1 MALGRVA
8 AVPVPPFILQLRR
21 RLGHE
26 RLFLTGV
33 TAVVVRDAGGP
44 AESVLYGRRSDNGL
58 WALPSGIVEPG
69 EQAATTVVREV
80 HEELGVVVVPERLAL
95 VTTDPPITY
104 PNADVCQ
111 FVSLTF
117 RCRYVSGEA
126 AVGDDESL
134 EVAWRPVDDPP
145 ADLDA
150 LQRRRLT
157 VALADASACV
167 FDR

>member
-1 MALGRVA
+1 M
-8 AVPVPPFILQLRR
+8 PVPPFILQLRR

-26 RLFLTGV
+26 PLFLTGV

-44 AESVLYGRRSDNGL
+44 TPSVLYGRRSDNGL

-69 EQAATTVVREV
+69 EQAGATVVREV
-80 HEELGVVVVPERLAL
+80 REELGVEVEAERLAL
-95 VTTDPPITY
+95 VATDPPITY
-104 PNADVCQ
+104 PNGDVCQ

-117 RCRYVSGEA
+117 RCRYVGGEA

-134 EVAWRPVDDPP
+134 EVAWRAVDDPP
-145 ADLDA
+145 TDLDG
-150 LQRRRLT
+150 LQRRRLA

>member
-1 MALGRVA
+1 MSPTPRPESAAPRV
-8 AVPVPPFILQLRR
+8 P
-21 RLGHE
+21 
-26 RLFLTGV
+26 
-33 TAVVVRDAGGP
+33 GP
-44 AESVLYGRRSDNGL
+44 GNR
-58 WALPSGIVEPG
+58 VEPTRMTG
-69 EQAATTVVREV
+69 SEGLIRAL
-80 HEELGVVVVPERLAL
+80 EELGVVVEPERLAL

-104 PNADVCQ
+104 PNDDVCQ

>member
-1 MALGRVA
+1 M
-8 AVPVPPFILQLRR
+8 PVPEFILQLRR

-33 TAVVVRDAGGP
+33 TAVVVRADGGRP
-44 AESVLYGRRSDNGL
+44 PSVLYGRRSDNGL

-69 EQAATTVVREV
+69 EQAASTVVREV
-80 HEELGVVVVPERLAL
+80 QEELGVQVEAERLAL
-95 VTTDPPITY
+95 VATDPPITY
-104 PNADVCQ
+104 PNGDVCQ

-134 EVAWRPVDDPP
+134 EVAWRPADDPP

-150 LQRRRLT
+150 LQRRRLA
-157 VALADASACV
+157 VALDDASACV

>member
-1 MALGRVA
+1 M
-8 AVPVPPFILQLRR
+8 PVPSFVLQLRQGV
-21 RLGHE
+21 GHD

-33 TAVVVRDAGGP
+33 TGVVLRDDLGP
-44 AESVLYGRRSDNGL
+44 TPSVLYGRRSDNGL

-69 EQAATTVVREV
+69 EQPATTVAREV
-80 HEELGVVVVPERLAL
+80 YEELRVEVEPERLVL
-95 VTTDPPITY
+95 VSADPEITY
-104 PNADVCQ
+104 PNGDVCQ

-117 RCRYVSGEA
+117 RCRYLGGEA
-126 AVGDDESL
+126 AVGDDETL

-150 LQRRRLT
+150 LQRRRLA
-157 VALADASACV
+157 VALADDSACV

>member
-1 MALGRVA
+1 M
-8 AVPVPPFILQLRR
+8 PVPPFILQLRR
-21 RLGHE
+21 RLGHD

-33 TAVVVRDAGGP
+33 TAVVVRDGGP
-44 AESVLYGRRSDNGL
+44 VREVLYGRRSDNGL

-69 EQAATTVVREV
+69 EEAATTVVREV
-80 HEELGVVVVPERLAL
+80 HEELGVEVEPERLAL

-104 PNADVCQ
+104 PNGDVCQ

-117 RCRYVSGEA
+117 RCRYVGGEA
-126 AVGDDESL
+126 VVGDDESL

-150 LQRRRLT
+150 LQRRRLA

>member
-1 MALGRVA
+1 M
-8 AVPVPPFILQLRR
+8 PVPPFILQLRR

-33 TAVVVRDAGGP
+33 TAVVVRDDGGP
-44 AESVLYGRRSDNGL
+44 TRAVLYGRRSDNGL

-80 HEELGVVVVPERLAL
+80 HEELGVAVEPERLAL

-104 PNADVCQ
+104 PNGDVCQ

-117 RCRYVSGEA
+117 RCRYTGGEA
-126 AVGDDESL
+126 VVGDDESL
-134 EVAWRPVDDPP
+134 EVAWRSADDPP

-150 LQRRRLT
+150 LQRRRLA
-157 VALADASACV
+157 VALADDSACV